1 MFSFTSLALPLG
13 LFWAC
18 RSAVGESEPR
28 DAPAGRIVGSSPDGQ
43 HEPAPTVRTA
53 QVVIWI
59 LQIPGR
65 YLETLLRTVQWIVY
79 MSAPAR
85 RCHCVLQSKKASE
98 SAQVQSS
105 GHVVIRQGFEY

>member
-13 LFWAC
+13 YFGPAGPPLANQSPGM
-18 RSAVGESEPR
+18 RPR
-28 DAPAGRIVGSSPDGQ
+28 DGLSGPARMANTSQPPQFGLPRWSSGFS
-43 HEPAPTVRTA
+43 
-53 QVVIWI
+53 
-59 LQIPGR
+59 R

-105 GHVVIRQGFEY
+105 GHVVIPQGFEY